1 MWQLGLENGEGKK
14 GNSICK
20 GSEARR
26 AGLLEESPA
35 WPRNSQGAEASG
47 QSCGATEDSAL
58 RLWEAPEDLKEGG
71 SAGEGVGLCKHLF
84 RRLRADVTS
93 PER

>member
-1 MWQLGLENGEGKK
+1 MLEEVTPPLGPGVWQLGLENGEGKK

-35 WPRNSQGAEASG
+35 CPRNSQGAEASG

-58 RLWEAPEDLKEGG
+58 RLREAPEDLKEGA
-71 SAGEGVGLCKHLF
+71 SAGGRGQVRG
-84 RRLRADVTS
+84 
-93 PER
+93 